1 MIVVR
6 ISLYDPDN
14 DDLGVICKDFRLH
27 DVYTKPEILVAAMDL
42 LLRDYTHAN
51 SNRNE

>member
-6 ISLYDPDN
+6 ISLYDPDA
-14 DDLGVICKDFRLH
+14 DDLSVICKDFALH
-27 DVYTKPEILVAAMDL
+27 DVYPQPEILVAAMEL

-51 SNRNE
+51 NSRNE